1 MRTRIWLLL
10 VGSLLT
16 ITIIAF
22 LLYRK
27 DRHLKERQARI
38 RELEQE
44 RMLTLQ
50 QNEIDSTKMAHAT
63 TQEQMES
70 FANEMRRI
78 SSEMP
83 KNLRVKLMHGINRM
97 EEYREQD
104 QWENFEQSFSRQYNG
119 FIEQL
124 LQKYPSLSPIEVKI
138 CMLIRVGLT
147 NREIS
152 DTLHLADNTVRTYR
166 TRMRKKLNL
175 TENDD
180 LNKYISAI

>member
-147 NREIS
+147 NREIA

-180 LNKYISAI
+180 LNEYISAI